1 MSRHAKLLVSSIG
14 WCAIGLAIVLWMQA
28 PGEAEPQN
36 AAKSTASPASAEDAT
51 PPEVQAFGKAEEV
64 KYSWGW
70 IRWLMSSKIDPEAE
84 MTFGIVYVKP
94 NQKNPI
100 HVHPNCA
107 EYLHMQ
113 SGSCEHL
120 MGDKWL
126 PLKAGDTLRIPAGV
140 RHGARTLDQPMR
152 AVIVYSSGDRQFKEV
167 EGPVTSTSGR

>member
-1 MSRHAKLLVSSIG
+1 MSGRARILVSSTG
-14 WCAIGLAIVLWMQA
+14 WCAIGLAILLWMQV
-28 PGEAEPQN
+28 PGEADPQD
-36 AAKSTASPASAEDAT
+36 APKSTANPASAKDAT
-51 PPEVQAFGKAEEV
+51 PPVVLPFDKAEEV

-94 NQKNPI
+94 NQTNPI

-126 PLKAGDTLRIPAGV
+126 TLKAGDTLRIPAGV
-140 RHGARTLDQPMR
+140 RHGARTLDKPMR
-152 AVIVYSSGDRQFKEV
+152 AVIVYSSGDRQFEEV
-167 EGPVTSTSGR
+167 EGPETSTSGG